1 MPRPNR
7 ICIPDLPHHVV
18 QRGNN
23 KGATFYSQ
31 WDYAFYLDSLAEASN
46 KFCVDVHAYVLM
58 TNHVHLLV
66 TPHSSDG
73 LSLMMQALGR
83 RFVSYFNKKH
93 GRTGTLWEGRFKCSV
108 VDTDVYCLAC
118 YRYIELNPLRAGLVR
133 NPVDYQWSSYRHNA
147 SGHTN
152 TLITPHASYLE
163 LDTTAPI
170 RRSLYQALVASSVDH
185 EYLDDFRHGIRKG
198 LPVGNNEFRAG
209 IERKL
214 GNRLGSGKIGR
225 PAKTRAAKD

>member
-7 ICIPDLPHHVV
+7 ICIPGLPHHVV

-23 KGATFYSQ
+23 KLATFYSQ
-31 WDYAFYLDSLAEASN
+31 WDYVVYLDSLAEASKHFN
-46 KFCVDVHAYVLM
+46 VDVHAYVLM

-66 TPHSSDG
+66 TPHSKDG

-93 GRTGTLWEGRFKCSV
+93 GRTGTLWEGRFKNSV
-108 VDTDVYCLAC
+108 VDSDVYCLAC

-147 SGHTN
+147 LGQTN
-152 TLITPHASYLE
+152 QLITLH
-163 LDTTAPI
+163 DTY
-170 RRSLYQALVASSVDH
+170 RKLGSSKSSRQSRYQALVASSVGH
-185 EYLDDFRHGIRKG
+185 EYLNDIRHGIKKS
-198 LPVGNNEFRAG
+198 LPVGNDEFKARL
-209 IERKL
+209 ETKL
-214 GNRLGSGKIGR
+214 GKSLGSGKIGR
-225 PAKTRAAKD
+225 PAKTRAAKG